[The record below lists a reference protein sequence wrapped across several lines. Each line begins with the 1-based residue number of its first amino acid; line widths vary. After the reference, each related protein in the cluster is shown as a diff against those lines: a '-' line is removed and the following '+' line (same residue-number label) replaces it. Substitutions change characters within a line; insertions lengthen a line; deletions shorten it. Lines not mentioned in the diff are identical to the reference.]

1 VAKLDWSRPLAKPID
16 IGGRRKLRTLH
27 DVRAHL
33 LKLPEARQTNAVW
46 QSITR
51 QIIDAAESGETID
64 LTTPFALARM
74 MRN

>member
-1 VAKLDWSRPLAKPID
+1 
-16 IGGRRKLRTLH
+16 LH

-46 QSITR
+46 QSITH
-51 QIIDAAESGETID
+51 QIMEAAESGKTID
-64 LTTPFALARM
+64 LTMPFALARL